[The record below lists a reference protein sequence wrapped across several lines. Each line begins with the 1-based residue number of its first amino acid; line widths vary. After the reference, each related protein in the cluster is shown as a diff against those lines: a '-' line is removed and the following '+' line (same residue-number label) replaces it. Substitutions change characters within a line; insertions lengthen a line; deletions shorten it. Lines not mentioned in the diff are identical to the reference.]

1 MAVNANST
9 LRPLLALVS
18 MKGTPYSCGM
28 RHSGVRN
35 GTKDVPRGSQGVIF
49 EDKETRS
56 VSRNLE
62 EQIRR
67 KARARQGKKTK
78 CSPGVFWVRQSPGGY
93 FLCTSSGTSPTL
105 ASFSPSSL
113 FTTLSW
119 AESTCNRNGREPF
132 VVIWKVTSRYLPSP
146 YALPGSPARGSSVG
160 GRGGSGKALGAGSPC
175 FPVT

>member
-1 MAVNANST
+1 MAPRMFPGAPRESF
-9 LRPLLALVS
+9 LRTKKQEVS
-18 MKGTPYSCGM
+18 CFYFS
-28 RHSGVRN
+28 R
-35 GTKDVPRGSQGVIF
+35 
-49 EDKETRS
+49 
-56 VSRNLE
+56 SRNSEEE

-67 KARARQGKKTK
+67 KARARQGKKNQVL
-78 CSPGVFWVRQSPGGY
+78 PGVFWVRQSPGGH
-93 FLCTSSGTSPTL
+93 FLCTFSGASSGTSPTL

-119 AESTCNRNGREPF
+119 AESTCNRNGRETF
-132 VVIWKVTSRYLPSP
+132 VVIWKVTSRYLLSP